1 LICDTILNLSNRK
14 FSVLYFG
21 FGNLGSKDF
30 SKNCMS
36 EFNLF
41 DYAPIVVMFI
51 VAFGFAASQILVTQ
65 LIGPRKRTTTKLMP
79 YECGKDPVGS
89 ARDRFSIKFYTVA
102 VIFLLFDIEVLF
114 MIPFAVAFKS
124 LLAEEKISG
133 IAFGTI
139 AFLEI
144 LVFIA
149 TLVVGYIYV
158 WKKGTF
164 DWGLQARAEAR
175 GEAKEL
181 INQKQQRIQKLKQ
194 AA

>member
-1 LICDTILNLSNRK
+1 MDQ
-14 FSVLYFG
+14 FSL
-21 FGNLGSKDF
+21 
-30 SKNCMS
+30 M
-36 EFNLF
+36 
-41 DYAPIVVMFI
+41 DYAPIAVMF
-51 VAFGFAASQILVTQ
+51 VVGFGFAASQIIVTQ
-65 LIGPRKRTTTKLMP
+65 LIGPRKRTAVKLMP

-89 ARDRFSIKFYTVA
+89 ARDRYSIKFYTVA

-114 MIPFAVAFKS
+114 MVPFAVAFKS
-124 LLAEEKISG
+124 LLAEERVTG

-139 AFLEI
+139 AFVEI
-144 LVFIA
+144 LVFLA

-175 GEAKEL
+175 AESKQMAKKRRDQDALE
-181 INQKQQRIQKLKQ
+181 KL

>member
-1 LICDTILNLSNRK
+1 MAE
-14 FSVLYFG
+14 FS
-21 FGNLGSKDF
+21 
-30 SKNCMS
+30 
-36 EFNLF
+36 LF
-41 DYAPIVVMFI
+41 DYAPIGIMFL
-51 VAFGFAASQILVTQ
+51 VAMGFAVSQILVTQ
-65 LIGPRKRTTTKLMP
+65 LIGPRKRTATKLMP

-114 MIPFAVAFKS
+114 MIPFAVAFKT

-139 AFLEI
+139 ALIEI
-144 LVFIA
+144 LVFIS
-149 TLVVGYIYV
+149 TLIVGYIYI

-164 DWGLQARAEAR
+164 DWGIQARVEAR
-175 GEAKEL
+175 AEAKEL
-181 INQKQQRIQKLKQ
+181 INKKQQRIETLRR

>member
-1 LICDTILNLSNRK
+1 
-14 FSVLYFG
+14 
-21 FGNLGSKDF
+21 
-30 SKNCMS
+30 MS

-41 DYAPIVVMFI
+41 DYAPIGVMFI
-51 VAFGFAASQILVTQ
+51 VAMGFAASQVLVTQ
-65 LIGPRKRTTTKLMP
+65 LIGPRKRTATKLMP

-124 LLAEEKISG
+124 LLKEEKISG

-139 AFLEI
+139 ALLEI

-149 TLVVGYIYV
+149 TLVVAYIYV

-164 DWGLQARAEAR
+164 DWSVQARAEAR
-175 GEAKEL
+175 AEAHEL
-181 INQKQQRIQKLKQ
+181 VSKKQQRIQELKR

>member
-1 LICDTILNLSNRK
+1 
-14 FSVLYFG
+14 
-21 FGNLGSKDF
+21 
-30 SKNCMS
+30 MS
-36 EFNLF
+36 EHNLF
-41 DYAPIVVMFI
+41 DYAPIAVMFL
-51 VAFGFAASQILVTQ
+51 VAMGFAASQILVTQ
-65 LIGPRKRTTTKLMP
+65 LIGPRKRTAVKLMP
-79 YECGKDPVGS
+79 YECGKDPVGT

-124 LLAEEKISG
+124 LLEQEKISG

-139 AFLEI
+139 ALVEI

-149 TLVVGYIYV
+149 TLIIGYIYV

-164 DWGLQARAEAR
+164 DWGIQARVEAR
-175 GEAKEL
+175 AEAKEL
-181 INQKQQRIQKLKQ
+181 INKKQQRIAELKR